1 MGLRKCAPC
10 LHLDTPWL
18 RYNLFLG
25 NAIHSLLQTVEY
37 ETLKDG
43 CELLTDGCET
53 LKEGCELLK
62 RENGRVKEQYDV
74 LKDNYELV
82 KEENDILKEE
92 KEIIKEEKESLKY
105 EIELLKKES
114 DKLKEEF
121 EKCKEDYQRVKEESE
136 TLNEQLSKNDYQRMK
151 EEADALQE
159 QLQNA
164 EALNEQLQNALSVDA
179 NLSSVEITDINQVP
193 NFLSNSFIESEI
205 DVEQQEFEQTL
216 TASEIFREQ
225 MKREQQVTSER
236 ISVSTVDQSVQVENL
251 VEQTDNEIKSNEDV
265 VDGKVKQSASIEKS
279 NEDRKDAST
288 STTEGYRRMK
298 DRETS
303 TDKKIIY
310 NTATQTM
317 LPRELLTV
325 KRDIGTQLYPTPV
338 QTRDK
343 CVQFDSKA
351 NRRLIDTTVE
361 DIEKIITEIQS
372 EDFTDR
378 TDIRKSGEIFSG
390 FSTLL
395 GRIEGLVAN
404 DRRSRKLGGGVL
416 SRLGVIS
423 PISDDILR
431 PASSIFD
438 KYDSK
443 MIAYDQQ
450 DFSAKY
456 KSGGRSLTWVA
467 DFDPYKSNMEDE
479 RNKHNGLVQQKYK
492 ELASVCQKLK
502 QENSGFITLI
512 EQLTRLVPDK
522 KLVDDIWRVIK
533 NKKHQRSNGTQT
545 EEIFDLSLKED
556 RGKSMKI
563 AHVKPRVAE
572 ESTQL
577 SAKNDMASSP
587 FSRFDFTRRT
597 ISNDEIT
604 RRNMTYDDNARG
616 NRSHNVGTRGT
627 NVQESDTNM
636 VRDSSYRG
644 GSRGNVIQETQN
656 ANLRNFS
663 FKASPTK
670 SVPIYSS
677 TPKKDSLDEDNH
689 RHGSHG
695 NKKLESMSNND
706 STREIVPSE
715 ETSRR
720 NVHYGEPMR
729 RSITQVN
736 PLRSVPNAEKIDNM
750 RQDVSSDQTSQ
761 RNIQYGTSMR
771 RSNSEGSSFKTMPY
785 VANSRRSG
793 RYSLDARPN
802 TSIDEE
808 LSDDSAFAITSFTD
822 NSRRNKS
829 LNESKYKNIGSDS
842 NFRKSSSY
850 DTNTVKTLP
859 LREAIASLKS
869 DFRNQHQSN
878 EVMKNSRREVNVGKS
893 SQSDKKSLLSESI
906 ANKNRKYISIG
917 EKYSPVTANKIDENE
932 ELHQMNTTVIY
943 RDKSRAVATKER
955 PQTWFGG
962 RETYEM
968 NKLNDSFS
976 NNYRMPSSELG
987 NNRNLDLYV
996 QGDSSDDVVFSK
1008 ARRSSWVLPDWMKT
1022 KRNIPSNVPQFI
1034 Q

>member
-1 MGLRKCAPC
+1 MSLRKCAPC

-62 RENGRVKEQYDV
+62 RENERMKGQYDV
-74 LKDNYELV
+74 LKDDNELV
-82 KEENDILKEE
+82 KEENDVLKEE
-92 KEIIKEEKESLKY
+92 KEILKEEKESLKY
-105 EIELLKKES
+105 EIELLKEES

-121 EKCKEDYQRVKEESE
+121 ERCKEDYQRVKEESE
-136 TLNEQLSKNDYQRMK
+136 TLSEQLSKNDYQRMK
-151 EEADALQE
+151 EETEALKE

-179 NLSSVEITDINQVP
+179 NLSSVEITDINHVP

-236 ISVSTVDQSVQVENL
+236 ISVSKVHQSVQVETL
-251 VEQTDNEIKSNEDV
+251 TEPMENEITSDENV
-265 VDGKVKQSASIEKS
+265 VDGKAKQNASVEKA
-279 NEDRKDAST
+279 NEDRKDVST
-288 STTEGYRRMK
+288 STTEEYRRMK

-325 KRDIGTQLYPTPV
+325 KRDIGTQLYPAPV

-351 NRRLIDTTVE
+351 NRKLIDTTVE

-423 PISDDILR
+423 PINDDILR

-467 DFDPYKSNMEDE
+467 DFDPYKNNAEDE

-502 QENSGFITLI
+502 QENSGFMTLI

-545 EEIFDLSLKED
+545 EEIFDFSLKED

-572 ESTQL
+572 ESTQV
-577 SAKNDMASSP
+577 SAKNEMASSP

-604 RRNMTYDDNARG
+604 RRNKTYDENGRG
-616 NRSHNVGTRGT
+616 NRSHNLDTRAI
-627 NVQESDTNM
+627 NAQESDSNM
-636 VRDSSYRG
+636 VRDRSYD
-644 GSRGNVIQETQN
+644 GSTRRNAIQETQN
-656 ANLRNFS
+656 ANLRNFLL
-663 FKASPTK
+663 KESPPK
-670 SVPIYSS
+670 SVPIHSS
-677 TPKKDSLDEDNH
+677 TPKRGL
-689 RHGSHG
+689 
-695 NKKLESMSNND
+695 
-706 STREIVPSE
+706 T
-715 ETSRR
+715 
-720 NVHYGEPMR
+720 
-729 RSITQVN
+729 
-736 PLRSVPNAEKIDNM
+736 
-750 RQDVSSDQTSQ
+750 
-761 RNIQYGTSMR
+761 
-771 RSNSEGSSFKTMPY
+771 
-785 VANSRRSG
+785 
-793 RYSLDARPN
+793 
-802 TSIDEE
+802 
-808 LSDDSAFAITSFTD
+808 
-822 NSRRNKS
+822 
-829 LNESKYKNIGSDS
+829 
-842 NFRKSSSY
+842 
-850 DTNTVKTLP
+850 
-859 LREAIASLKS
+859 
-869 DFRNQHQSN
+869 
-878 EVMKNSRREVNVGKS
+878 
-893 SQSDKKSLLSESI
+893 
-906 ANKNRKYISIG
+906 
-917 EKYSPVTANKIDENE
+917 
-932 ELHQMNTTVIY
+932 
-943 RDKSRAVATKER
+943 
-955 PQTWFGG
+955 
-962 RETYEM
+962 
-968 NKLNDSFS
+968 
-976 NNYRMPSSELG
+976 
-987 NNRNLDLYV
+987 
-996 QGDSSDDVVFSK
+996 
-1008 ARRSSWVLPDWMKT
+1008 
-1022 KRNIPSNVPQFI
+1022 
-1034 Q
+1034 

>member
-1 MGLRKCAPC
+1 MSLRKCAAC
-10 LHLDTPWL
+10 FHLDTPWL

-43 CELLTDGCET
+43 CEMLTDGCET

-62 RENGRVKEQYDV
+62 RENERVKGQYDV
-74 LKDNYELV
+74 LKDDYELL
-82 KEENDILKEE
+82 KEENDVLKEE
-92 KEIIKEEKESLKY
+92 KEILKEEKESLKY
-105 EIELLKKES
+105 EIELLKEES
-114 DKLKEEF
+114 DKLKDEF
-121 EKCKEDYQRVKEESE
+121 ESCKEDYERVKEESE
-136 TLNEQLSKNDYQRMK
+136 VLTEQLSKNDHRKMK
-151 EEADALQE
+151 EEVEVLKE
-159 QLQNA
+159 QVQNA
-164 EALNEQLQNALSVDA
+164 EALNEQLQNALSMDT
-179 NLSSVEITDINQVP
+179 NLSSVEITDINHVP

-205 DVEQQEFEQTL
+205 DMEQQEFEQTL

-236 ISVSTVDQSVQVENL
+236 ISGSTVDQSVQVEIL
-251 VEQTDNEIKSNEDV
+251 TEPMDDKIMSDEDV
-265 VDGKVKQSASIEKS
+265 VNGKVKPNASIEKAIK
-279 NEDRKDAST
+279 DRKDAST

-303 TDKKIIY
+303 TDKKVIY

-351 NRRLIDTTVE
+351 NRKLIDTTVE

-431 PASSIFD
+431 PVSSIFD

-467 DFDPYKSNMEDE
+467 DLDPHKNNNTEDE
-479 RNKHNGLVQQKYK
+479 RSKQNRLVQQKYK

-502 QENSGFITLI
+502 QENSGFMTLI

-577 SAKNDMASSP
+577 PPKKEMASSP

-604 RRNMTYDDNARG
+604 RRNKTYDDNDRG
-616 NRSHNVGTRGT
+616 NRSHKGGTRAT
-627 NVQESDTNM
+627 NGQESDTNM
-636 VRDSSYRG
+636 VRDSSYDRG
-644 GSRGNVIQETQN
+644 MRRNVIQETQN
-656 ANLRNFS
+656 VNLRNFL
-663 FKASPTK
+663 FKESPTK
-670 SVPIYSS
+670 TVPIHSS

-689 RHGSHG
+689 KHGSYG
-695 NKKLESMSNND
+695 GKMLKSVSSND
-706 STREIVPSE
+706 CTREIIPSE
-715 ETSRR
+715 ETSGR
-720 NVHYGEPMR
+720 NVHYGETMR
-729 RSITQVN
+729 RSVTEVN
-736 PLRSVPNAEKIDNM
+736 SLRSVSNVDKIDNM
-750 RQDVSSDQTSQ
+750 RQNVSSNQTSQ
-761 RNIQYGTSMR
+761 RNISYGTTMR

-785 VANSRRSG
+785 GAASRRSG

-808 LSDDSAFAITSFTD
+808 FLDDSSFAITSFTN
-822 NSRRNKS
+822 NSRRSKSENK
-829 LNESKYKNIGSDS
+829 YTNIGSES
-842 NFRKSSSY
+842 NYRNSSPY

-859 LREAIASLKS
+859 LHEAIASLKS

-878 EVMKNSRREVNVGKS
+878 EVMKNARREMNVG

-906 ANKNRKYISIG
+906 ANKNRKYSSIG
-917 EKYSPVTANKIDENE
+917 EKYSPITANKIDENE
-932 ELHQMNTTVIY
+932 ELNQVNTTVIY
-943 RDKSRAVATKER
+943 RDKSRVAANKER

-962 RETYEM
+962 REIYEM

-976 NNYRMPSSELG
+976 NNYRMPSGELG
-987 NNRNLDLYV
+987 NNRNLDLHV